1 MNNVK
6 TNPSGM
12 HRPSRDQ
19 LLTIGDLE
27 IFKSELFSFLKT
39 LIREEVSPKLPKKW
53 LKSHEVKEIL
63 DISTGTL
70 QNLRNNG
77 SLPYSKIGGM
87 IYYDRDAL
95 DKLMTTKD
103 DIIPDLRPSVKK
115 YF

>member
-1 MNNVK
+1 MNRVK
-6 TNPSGM
+6 TNAPEM

-53 LKSHEVKEIL
+53 LKSNEVKEIL

-87 IYYDRDAL
+87 IYYDREAI
-95 DKLMTTKD
+95 DKLMETQKD
-103 DIIPDLRPSVKK
+103 IFPDLRSSGKE

>member
-1 MNNVK
+1 MNRVK
-6 TNPSGM
+6 TNASEM

-53 LKSHEVKEIL
+53 LKSNEVKEIL

-87 IYYDRDAL
+87 IYYDREAI
-95 DKLMTTKD
+95 DKLMATQE
-103 DIIPDLRPSVKK
+103 DIFPDLRPSGKK